1 MTAFGRLLWVL
12 GILALVSLAP
22 CATVLAVPP
31 DAAAPAELAVKLPAA
46 KHALV
51 NSLDRQWTRARFVG
65 LETRASDNLVVL
77 QFEIYGW
84 PNLTPARAVLVSRCR
99 PLADID
105 PRSMGGGVVN
115 DFATD
120 AELEHLRSPAQNPCP
135 PG

>member
-22 CATVLAVPP
+22 CATVLPVPP
-31 DAAAPAELAVKLPAA
+31 DAAAPTELAVKLPAA

-51 NSLDRQWTRARFVG
+51 NGLDRQWTRARFIG
-65 LETRASDNLVVL
+65 LETHASDDLVVL

-84 PNLTPARAVLVSRCR
+84 PNLIPARAFLASRCR

-105 PRSMGGGVVN
+105 PRSMGGGLVDDLV
-115 DFATD
+115 TD
-120 AELEHLRSPAQNPCP
+120 SELEHLRSPAQHPCP
-135 PG
+135 PR